1 MSQKYHVVG
10 GGPAGLWTAKNI
22 GREAT
27 LYEEH
32 EKIGRPEHCT
42 GLVSNR
48 LEEKILKLPGSLKF
62 NTVSGAKFFSNN
74 KELFLSRG
82 RKEATVI
89 DRAGFD
95 LHLSELAE
103 SNGAKIVRGKRVDP
117 LSLPKSERV
126 FVCEGIASRT
136 AETLVPRKD
145 KVARIPAV
153 QYVVRSS
160 EKLDT
165 ENVEL
170 HFLKSDFFAWVV
182 PETAHIA
189 KVGVA
194 TEKAPKELL
203 ETFLKSRF
211 KSFIITERQGSHV
224 VCGPPLKRAVFGN
237 LVLVGDSA
245 GQTKATTGGGI
256 ITGMLC
262 AEIAAKHR
270 DSPERYETEW
280 RRTVGKE
287 LLLASK
293 IRRVLNRLSDREYD
307 ELLSFAEKN
316 IEPLRKKGDMDF
328 HSGAFY
334 EIFRNPLSWG
344 ILAKYMKLFFSA

>member
-1 MSQKYHVVG
+1 MSRKYHIVG
-10 GGPAGLWTAKNI
+10 GGPAGLWTARNI

-48 LEEKILKLPGSLKF
+48 LEDKILKLPNSLKF
-62 NTVSGAKFFSNN
+62 NTVSGAKFFSKN

-103 SNGAKIVRGKRVDP
+103 SAGAKIIRGKRVDP
-117 LSLPKSERV
+117 LSLPKPERV

-136 AETLVPRKD
+136 AETLVPKED
-145 KVARIPAV
+145 KVAKIPAV

-182 PETAHIA
+182 PENEHIA

-224 VCGPPLKRAVFGN
+224 VCGPPLKKAVFGN

-270 DSPERYETEW
+270 DSPELYETEW
-280 RRTVGKE
+280 RKTVGKE
-287 LLLASK
+287 LVLASK
-293 IRRVLNRLSDREYD
+293 IRKVLNRLSEKEYD
-307 ELLSFAEKN
+307 ELLAFAERN

-334 EIFRNPLSWG
+334 EIFRNPWNWG
-344 ILAKYMKLFFSA
+344 ALAKYAGLFLSG